1 MLRLEVFFSSQSGH
15 GISPLWLE
23 VRGQRSP
30 QDTAVQMIKTENGQ
44 DWSDF
49 GLV

>member
-1 MLRLEVFFSSQSGH
+1 MLRPGAFFSSQSGH

-23 VRGQRSP
+23 VRGQCSP
-30 QDTAVQMIKTENGQ
+30 QDTAVQMIKTENGK